1 MKLKKIIAI
10 GLVGTTVLSLSAC
23 GSKTEVKKDAKS
35 VVKEYQNVVKDVDS
49 MKIKGS
55 VNLGISVEGNGVL
68 LDMPMDLNLDIATNC
83 KDKAKA
89 SVKAKVEMFGEKQ
102 TTTTDIYAEYSNDNL
117 ITYTKDDTSSK
128 WDKDTAKIDK
138 SDLTDDYSN
147 LFNDA
152 KFEKTKDGYVITQN
166 LESFSKSDTVK
177 KYLKK
182 EQGLND
188 KNINEVT
195 KQLKDAN
202 IISTFNKDCKLTSV
216 KIDNTKITTKDIE
229 ILGQKMDMTL
239 TVKADLK
246 MTYND
251 ADKSD
256 YTVPESVKKETK

>member
-10 GLVGTTVLSLSAC
+10 GLVGATVLSLSAC
-23 GSKTEVKKDAKS
+23 GKTEIKKDAKS
-35 VVKEYQNVVKDVDS
+35 VVKEYQNEIKNVDN
-49 MKIKGS
+49 MNIKGN
-55 VNLGISVEGNGVL
+55 VNLGISLKGNGMQ
-68 LDMPMDLNLDIATNC
+68 LDMPMDLSLDITTNC

-117 ITYTKDDTSSK
+117 ITYTKDDASSK
-128 WDKDTAKIDK
+128 WDKDTTKIDK
-138 SDLTDDYSN
+138 SNLTGDYSN
-147 LFNDA
+147 LFNNA

-166 LESFSKSDTVK
+166 LESFAKSDTVK

-182 EQGLND
+182 EQGLDD

-195 KQLKDAN
+195 KQLKDVN

-229 ILGQKMDMTL
+229 ILEQKMDMTL

-246 MTYND
+246 MTYNK